1 VVGGEVTEGV
11 TMAGSDDRDYRL
23 PGRSRRHTDHST
35 SSPDEPDGDGT
46 DDEIEAVTRLM
57 GYLRSDET

>member
-1 VVGGEVTEGV
+1 
-11 TMAGSDDRDYRL
+11 MAGTDDRDDDRL
-23 PGRSRRHTDHST
+23 PGRARRHADHHRT
-35 SSPDEPDGDGT
+35 SSRDEPAGDGA

>member
-1 VVGGEVTEGV
+1 
-11 TMAGSDDRDYRL
+11 MAGTDDRDADSL
-23 PGRSRRHTDHST
+23 PGRAHRRTDRRTASRDG
-35 SSPDEPDGDGT
+35 PDEDGA

>member
-1 VVGGEVTEGV
+1 
-11 TMAGSDDRDYRL
+11 MAGTDDRDDDRL
-23 PGRSRRHTDHST
+23 PGRARRHADDGTRSR
-35 SSPDEPDGDGT
+35 DEPAGDGA